1 MNIEKTE
8 LETTP
13 SETGVKERVRTK
25 DRQGPDRP
33 SEPPPPAPPSEPP
46 AGPDDPKPPR
56 RGGGFLAFLSLL
68 FSLAALALAAW
79 MWWQAQAGESA
90 VEAEA
95 MAEIARLEANDSEL
109 SLKIKQV
116 RDEVD
121 SLASDGNV
129 TAEFEAMQRRIRAD
143 GEKMAEVEQVM
154 REQMALSRSLQ
165 TAAESLQGRLL
176 AAEATVTN
184 LSTRELD
191 AGGELD
197 LAEVDYLLRLANER
211 LKLFSDPEAADQAL
225 EVADM
230 HLAALDSPMYLGVR
244 QEIALA
250 RQSLDALEMPDYLE
264 ISRRMDK
271 LQAAIPELSFIA
283 DEAPLEPVADEDE
296 EGWWAKAKSAL
307 SSLVTV
313 RRRADT
319 DIQRISLEDKDYV
332 RQRLWLQLEI
342 AHLALMRRD
351 TRAFRESLL
360 RVEET
365 LGAWFDPTK
374 DGFDGV
380 SAEIDALKETA
391 IEARMPDI
399 TAPWSMLRTLTN
411 NPPVERPA
419 APEGPAAGE
428 ADTEPSPEPEETS
441 EIEESQG

>member
-271 LQAAIPELSFIA
+271 LQAAI
-283 DEAPLEPVADEDE
+283 
-296 EGWWAKAKSAL
+296 
-307 SSLVTV
+307 
-313 RRRADT
+313 
-319 DIQRISLEDKDYV
+319 
-332 RQRLWLQLEI
+332 
-342 AHLALMRRD
+342 
-351 TRAFRESLL
+351 
-360 RVEET
+360 
-365 LGAWFDPTK
+365 
-374 DGFDGV
+374 
-380 SAEIDALKETA
+380 
-391 IEARMPDI
+391 
-399 TAPWSMLRTLTN
+399 
-411 NPPVERPA
+411 
-419 APEGPAAGE
+419 
-428 ADTEPSPEPEETS
+428 
-441 EIEESQG
+441 